1 MVYTLKQYIKVTENI
16 KKGNQLWLSW
26 IKPHEPVG
34 RQTISR
40 WLKRTLKLGG
50 IDTSQFSGHSTRI
63 AATNPKPMP
72 WASGSAL
79 SWIQQDG
86 LQNTISSN
94 STAGIKIRMTSILLR
109 QYWTSLNRR
118 LINIFHSQH
127 FFAWLC
133 FIIIHL
139 GVFTY
144 HFLWHLFIH
153 RLCMLYSRISRLIDI
168 PFQHTVFLTFDCTLK
183 IHVTDIYSKEY
194 NIKWIIDQLWNW
206 IIILYY
212 KCGYMP
218 VPPFPY

>member
-1 MVYTLKQYIKVTENI
+1 MVYTLKQYIKVTANI

-40 WLKRTLKLGG
+40 WLKQTLKLGG
-50 IDTSQFSGHSTRI
+50 IDTSQFSGALGLLPH
-63 AATNPKPMP
+63 PKLMP

-109 QYWTSLNRR
+109 QYWTSLNRS

-127 FFAWLC
+127 FFAWLY

-139 GVFTY
+139 GALLIIFCDTY
-144 HFLWHLFIH
+144 LFIGFA
-153 RLCMLYSRISRLIDI
+153 CCI
-168 PFQHTVFLTFDCTLK
+168 V
-183 IHVTDIYSKEY
+183 
-194 NIKWIIDQLWNW
+194 
-206 IIILYY
+206 
-212 KCGYMP
+212 GYLD
-218 VPPFPY
+218 